1 MTNTVRTILEI
12 ADGGVKYKTEKLPK
26 IKIKQ
31 ESPMPSLRM
40 LSIIAITF
48 VLLFC
53 VFSIVQ
59 MLDIKTE
66 IYDMQKQRT
75 ELKTDL
81 KDLEN
86 KTEAR
91 YTYLNSISESNN

>member
-40 LSIIAITF
+40 FSIIAITF